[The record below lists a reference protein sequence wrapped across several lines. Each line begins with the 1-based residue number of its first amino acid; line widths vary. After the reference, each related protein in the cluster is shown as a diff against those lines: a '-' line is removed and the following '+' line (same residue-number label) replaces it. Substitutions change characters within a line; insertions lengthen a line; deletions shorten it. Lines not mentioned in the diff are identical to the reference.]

1 MSSTRGASANR
12 GRGGRTTR
20 GGRGKPGGARG
31 TFFEELDCGEHSIER
46 YKNTRGTTKDRY
58 EIYRRETKRG
68 EKRGEC
74 ICDYYSYPA
83 LEYERTSLGE
93 EYKALPQS
101 KIFPFF
107 RLPAEIRNKIY
118 EHLFILDQPIEL
130 CPDPF
135 FYSYRVNKHLVAQHS
150 AHHYAHDY
158 QTKFFD
164 ENVQS
169 VGPLMRLNK
178 QFHKEVSPIFYG
190 QNVFSFSNVAGWVC
204 LDFFMYKIG
213 LDKCGMIRKLI
224 VCHPDATQTPGTLR
238 SAEEYRQA
246 SIGFTPMDMV
256 PIEEPG
262 FVYAERWFYDY
273 VVGKDPTLIL
283 NKLGKLEKFGVTFP
297 MEVHIFDYDC
307 PTTLPIDPSK
317 FHNLEITLFRL
328 TRHFPYATRMNAY
341 SYQVS
346 SIDVDRVAAEMSA
359 SADDYPVRAVTAK
372 VHDQGRYATGFI
384 EDLNREDELAEIEA
398 EETEIVATRDAEFA
412 LESACNTPLPGDSK
426 PRSKYSRRGRG
437 GLMG

>member
-1 MSSTRGASANR
+1 MSSNRGFSASR
-12 GRGGRTTR
+12 GRGGRATR

-31 TFFEELDCGEHSIER
+31 TFFEKLDCGEHSIER
-46 YKNTRGTTKDRY
+46 YTNSRGTIKDRY
-58 EIYRRETKRG
+58 EIYQRQVKKD

-74 ICDYYSYPA
+74 ICDYYSYPI
-83 LEYERTSLGE
+83 LKHERTLLGE
-93 EYKALPQS
+93 EYKALPKN

-118 EHLFILDQPIEL
+118 AHLFILDQPIEL

-135 FYSYRVNKHLVAQHS
+135 FCSYRVHKHLEAQHS
-150 AHHYAHDY
+150 AHYYAHDY
-158 QTKFFD
+158 QTKFFK
-164 ENVQS
+164 ENVGS
-169 VGPLMRLNK
+169 VGSLMRLNK

-190 QNVFSFSNVAGWVC
+190 QNVFAFSNVAGWVC

-213 LDKCGMIRKLI
+213 LEKCGMIRKLI

-256 PIEEPG
+256 PVEDPG

-297 MEVHIFDYDC
+297 MEAHISDRDC
-307 PTTLPIDPSK
+307 PTTLPIDPTK
-317 FHNLEITLFRL
+317 FENLEVTLFRL
-328 TRHFPYATRMNAY
+328 TRHFPYATRMGAY

-346 SIDVDRVAAEMSA
+346 SIDVGTVAEEMSA
-359 SADDYPVRAVTAK
+359 NANGYPVRAVTAK
-372 VHDQGRYATGFI
+372 VHDQGRYASGFI
-384 EDLNREDELAEIEA
+384 EDLDMEDELAEIEA
-398 EETEIVATRDAEFA
+398 EEQGIVAKRDAEFA
-412 LESACNTPLPGDSK
+412 LEKACNTPLPGDSK
-426 PRSKYSRRGRG
+426 PRSKYSRRGGR
-437 GLMG
+437 GLMR